1 MCDFRGKLT
10 AWLDGELA
18 SGDAAEVER
27 HIQFCAEC
35 RDQVE
40 AYRQVS
46 AAFEG
51 YCDAYCQ
58 GALAPEHRQRLS
70 PRKVTISAAAALAAA
85 VVGLFL
91 IAPRARVRLS
101 PVPVPAPVASAS
113 VASQLIDSAEP
124 SQPAPAEVKT
134 VSHLAPS
141 KGTQTRRAAS
151 RPQTPGTAW
160 VPAEPEVEIAI
171 PADAIFPP
179 GAAPEGV
186 GFTADVTIA
195 PDGSAQQ
202 IRLRPQ
208 FTEFERRSTR
218 P

>member
-1 MCDFRGKLT
+1 MCDFRAKLT

-51 YCDAYCQ
+51 YCEAYCQ
-58 GALAPEHRQRLS
+58 GALAAHYGRKL
-70 PRKVTISAAAALAAA
+70 PRRKIAISGAAALAAA
-85 VVGLFL
+85 VAALFV
-91 IAPRARVRLS
+91 IVPRARVRLS
-101 PVPVPAPVASAS
+101 PVPVSVPVASAS

-141 KGTQTRRAAS
+141 KRKQTRRAAS
-151 RPQTPGTAW
+151 RPQSAEPGW
-160 VPAEPEVEIAI
+160 VAVEPEVEIAI

-179 GAAPEGV
+179 GTVPEDV

>member
-1 MCDFRGKLT
+1 MCEFRGQLT

-27 HIQFCAEC
+27 HIQFCVEC
-35 RDQVE
+35 RDRV
-40 AYRQVS
+40 AAFRQVS
-46 AAFEG
+46 AAFER
-51 YCDAYCQ
+51 YCDAYCE
-58 GALAPEHRQRLS
+58 GALAAHHGRKL
-70 PRKVTISAAAALAAA
+70 PRRKIAISGAAALAAA
-85 VVGLFL
+85 VAALFL
-91 IAPRARVRLS
+91 IAPRARIRQS
-101 PVPVPAPVASAS
+101 PVPVPAPLASAS

-134 VSHLAPS
+134 VAHLAPS
-141 KGTQTRRAAS
+141 KGKQTRRAAS
-151 RPQTPGTAW
+151 LPQSAEPGWMA
-160 VPAEPEVEIAI
+160 VEPEVEIAI

-179 GAAPEGV
+179 GTVPEDV

-202 IRLRPQ
+202 VRLRPQ